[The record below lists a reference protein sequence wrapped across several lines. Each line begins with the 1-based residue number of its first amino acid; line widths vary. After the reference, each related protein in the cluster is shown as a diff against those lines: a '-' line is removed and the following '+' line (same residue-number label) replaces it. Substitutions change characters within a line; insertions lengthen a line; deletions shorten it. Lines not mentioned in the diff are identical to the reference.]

1 MTRLGMVY
9 LALCLTGCATAPAP
23 SVVVGKAEPIRIEVP
38 VSGPCI
44 DQSQIEPVPP
54 SSMPPRTAG
63 VAELAAG
70 AAADVMKYRELA
82 HRQAAMLKACA
93 QKQEPKP

>member
-1 MTRLGMVY
+1 MRA
-9 LALCLTGCATAPAP
+9 LAVCLLLAGCVTAPAP
-23 SVVVGKAEPIRIEVP
+23 SVVVGKAEPVRIEVP
-38 VSGPCI
+38 VVVPCI
-44 DQSQIEPVPP
+44 DQAQIDPVPP

-82 HRQAAMLKACA
+82 QKQQMMLRACA
-93 QKQEPKP
+93 QLGAKP